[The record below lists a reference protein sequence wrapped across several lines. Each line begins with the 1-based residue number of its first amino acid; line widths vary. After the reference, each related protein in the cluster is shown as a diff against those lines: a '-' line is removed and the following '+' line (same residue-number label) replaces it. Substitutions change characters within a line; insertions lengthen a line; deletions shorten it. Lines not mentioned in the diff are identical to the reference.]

1 MIVARRAALTALGS
15 ALALVGLIAAAPL
28 ARPLESNEVL
38 VRYAQALGEIS
49 RPSAVEFEYSVEQLG
64 TRTLQQTHHVYRGGQ
79 SERDEIIAA
88 DGQTLS
94 RPSVRIL
101 LNRKY
106 PYDIRS
112 IAPQVATY
120 TFIYTGTLLEGND
133 HFLYLYKTEPKGP
146 ESNFVVDEL
155 DIDGISFLPAI
166 IHFRIAGATTHGS
179 GRLAYARFDRYW
191 LVREADV
198 TVHLPKG
205 ALANERIVW
214 SKYQFPASL
223 PAETFREPR
232 PAAAAE
238 E

>member
-1 MIVARRAALTALGS
+1 MTVARRAALTVLGFV
-15 ALALVGLIAAAPL
+15 LALCAASRAAPL
-28 ARPLESNEVL
+28 ARPLESSEVL
-38 VRYAQALGEIS
+38 VRYEQALAEIS
-49 RPSAVEFEYSVEQLG
+49 RPAAVEFEYTVEQLG
-64 TRTLQQTHHVYRGGQ
+64 ARTLQQTHHVYRSGQ
-79 SERDEIIAA
+79 SERDEIVAA

-112 IAPQVATY
+112 IAPQPATY
-120 TFIYTGTLLEGND
+120 TFIYTGTLLEGSD
-133 HFLYLYKTEPKGP
+133 HFLYLYKTEPKGL

-155 DIDGISFLPAI
+155 DIDGLTFLPAI
-166 IHFRIAGATTHGS
+166 IHFRISGGATHGS
-179 GRLAYARFDRYW
+179 GRLTYARFEHYW
-191 LVREADV
+191 LVREANV

-205 ALANERIVW
+205 SLANERIVW
-214 SKYQFPASL
+214 SKYQFPPSL

-232 PAAAAE
+232 PATSAE